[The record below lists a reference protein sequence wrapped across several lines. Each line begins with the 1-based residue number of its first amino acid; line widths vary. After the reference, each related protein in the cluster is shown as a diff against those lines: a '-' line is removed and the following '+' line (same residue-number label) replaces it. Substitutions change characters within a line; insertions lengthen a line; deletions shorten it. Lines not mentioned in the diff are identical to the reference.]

1 MIVKELDP
9 FDSND
14 KYRKAGRKA
23 EEQMA
28 FYLKRAF
35 EKQPDLHV
43 LNNIR
48 LEHNNDAAQIDHL
61 VIHPYGIVIIES
73 KSVKDG
79 KIQIKDDGQ
88 WVRWYNNESKGMASP
103 LNQAKLQKTFL
114 QEVLIAASKNP
125 NAASLINAIPIHITI
140 AISDNGLIIW
150 PKSGEVP
157 GVHKS
162 DQITEII
169 NKIITE
175 ETSKQGNRP
184 AIGIPNIQKM
194 SEYLIKAH
202 RPLIPLEKQNAVE
215 QKTEQK
221 QAKYTTPE
229 TPKKQCKHCNSSKLE
244 ITFAKDYYFR
254 CLDCNKNTAIK
265 KPFCESCNRT
275 MRLHKNKND
284 FHMECDHCKSSK
296 LFHSNK

>member
-1 MIVKELDP
+1 MIAKELDP
-9 FDSND
+9 FNSDD
-14 KYRKAGRKA
+14 KYRKSGRKA

-35 EKQPDLHV
+35 AKQPDLHV

-88 WVRWYNNESKGMASP
+88 WVRWYNNESRGMASP

-125 NAASLINAIPIHITI
+125 TVVNAIPIHITI
-140 AISDNGLIIW
+140 AISDSGLIIW
-150 PKSGEVP
+150 PKSGEIP

-175 ETSKQGNRP
+175 ETSKQGSKP
-184 AIGIPNIQKM
+184 AIGMQNAQKI
-194 SEYLIKAH
+194 SEYLIKVH
-202 RPLIPLEKQNAVE
+202 QPLEKQNTIE
-215 QKTEQK
+215 QKVEQK
-221 QAKYTTPE
+221 QAEYTVPE
-229 TPKKQCKHCNSSKLE
+229 TPKKQCRHCNSNKLE

-254 CLDCNKNTAIK
+254 CLDCNKNTSIK
-265 KPFCESCNRT
+265 KLFCENCNRT
-275 MRLHKNKND
+275 MKLHKNKND
-284 FHMECDHCKSSK
+284 FYIECDHCKSSK

>member
-1 MIVKELDP
+1 MIAKELDP
-9 FDSND
+9 FYSDD
-14 KYRKAGRKA
+14 KYRKSGREA

-35 EKQPDLHV
+35 AKQPDLHV

-61 VIHPYGIVIIES
+61 IIHPCGIFIIES
-73 KSVKDG
+73 KSVKSG

-103 LNQAKLQKTFL
+103 LNQANLQKTFL

-125 NAASLINAIPIHITI
+125 NVINAIPIHINI

-150 PKSGEVP
+150 PKSGEIP
-157 GVHKS
+157 DVHKS

-175 ETSKQGNRP
+175 ETSRQGNKP
-184 AIGIPNIQKM
+184 AIGIKNAQKI

-202 RPLIPLEKQNAVE
+202 RPLEKQNTIE
-215 QKTEQK
+215 QKTEQT
-221 QAKYTTPE
+221 QAKYIVPE

-254 CLDCNKNTAIK
+254 CLDCSKNTSIK
-265 KPFCESCNRT
+265 KPFCGNCNRT
-275 MRLHKNKND
+275 MKIRKDKRNFLI
-284 FHMECDHCKSSK
+284 ECAHCNTSE
-296 LFHSNK
+296 LFYSNK